1 MTISPGNSRSIAQ
14 ESGEIRGSPRLA
26 TGLGPW
32 TTQPLLQP
40 ISFKSDRPLGPRE
53 EFKREAIKLVN
64 VQGLYIAEASKK
76 LDTGWPTAIAS
87 KSLRTWMKQ
96 EQSGELKSSLGADK
110 LTADQLRIRELE
122 RELSIAK
129 TERDILKKATAF
141 FARESK

>member
-1 MTISPGNSRSIAQ
+1 MKRI
-14 ESGEIRGSPRLA
+14 PRRIF
-26 TGLGPW
+26 
-32 TTQPLLQP
+32 Q
-40 ISFKSDRPLGPRE
+40 E

-64 VQGLYIAEASKK
+64 VQGLSVAEASRK
-76 LDTGWPTAIAS
+76 LDIAS

-129 TERDILKKATAF
+129 TERDILKKATAY